1 MRVFANFFLILFLAQ
16 GIVTFFNEML
26 VIYLNTTLL
35 SWIASFFY
43 WTVNAVWL
51 PFYVSL
57 GIDKRLPKAIF
68 LPQLIFVFWSF
79 LHLWPLPVMLDR
91 AGYALPM
98 AFGQILL
105 GTIPLL
111 YLRIKNKRHFLLPP
125 ELFSSPF
132 FGFKHT
138 ALFFV
143 VHLVMLP
150 FILIYMAVAVASLQL
165 DKKTGGY
172 ARLRPDGLH
181 MLEKIYGL
189 DNKEI
194 RLVSMIHIA
203 DKAYF
208 DDVIESIPSKG
219 TVVLAEGI
227 SDRHN
232 QLATRFSYGE
242 LAHNLGLTSQETMVF
257 RGKFIE
263 ANDVRQAA
271 AMADGETYHILWAD
285 IDIDEF
291 NPKTIEFIEIIG
303 KNLLSGVSFSE
314 GIRTYLAWIREN
326 SPDFTPHTI
335 MNDILYRRNQEVINH
350 MESVLVHYDTIVIP
364 WGALHMPEIEAAVL
378 HRGFMLA
385 HTRERIGI
393 DFKKML
399 YAHLFK
405 QGVEE

>member
-1 MRVFANFFLILFLAQ
+1 MRRFANFFLLLFLAD
-16 GIVTFFNEML
+16 GIISFLNEML
-26 VIYLNTTLL
+26 VIYPNTTML
-35 SWIASFFY
+35 SGMDSFFS
-43 WTVNAVWL
+43 WTVNAVWI
-51 PFYVSL
+51 PFYVAL

-79 LHLWPLPVMLDR
+79 FQYWPLPVMFGR
-91 AGYALPM
+91 AEYALPM

-105 GTIPLL
+105 GTFPLL
-111 YLRIKNKRHFLLPP
+111 YLRIKYKRHFLLPP
-125 ELFSSPF
+125 EFFSTHF

-138 ALFFV
+138 ALFLV

-150 FILIYMAVAVASLQL
+150 FILIYMAVSIASLQL

-181 MLEKIYGL
+181 MVEKIYRL

-194 RLVSMIHIA
+194 RLTSMIHIA

-219 TVVLAEGI
+219 TIVLAEGI
-227 SDRHN
+227 SDKYN
-232 QLATRFSYGE
+232 QLTNRFSYGE
-242 LAHNLGLTSQETMVF
+242 LAHNLGLASQETMF
-257 RGKFIE
+257 FHGKFIE
-263 ANDVRQAA
+263 ADDVQQAA
-271 AMADGETYHILWAD
+271 ATADGEGYHILRAD

-291 NPKTIEFIEIIG
+291 NPKTIEFMQIIG
-303 KNLLSGVSFSE
+303 RNLLSGASFSE

-326 SPDFTPHTI
+326 SPHFTPHTI

-350 MESVLVHYDTIVIP
+350 MESLIEHYDTIVIP

-378 HRGFMLA
+378 QRGFLLSE
-385 HTRERIGI
+385 TRERIGI
-393 DFKKML
+393 DFKKVIH
-399 YAHLFK
+399 ARLFK
-405 QGVEE
+405 